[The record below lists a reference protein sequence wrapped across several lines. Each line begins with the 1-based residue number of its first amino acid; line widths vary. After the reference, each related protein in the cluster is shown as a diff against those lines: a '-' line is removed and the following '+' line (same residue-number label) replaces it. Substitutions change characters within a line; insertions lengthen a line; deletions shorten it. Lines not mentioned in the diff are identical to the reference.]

1 MNIRYCI
8 RTCTARVLLAS
19 NLYDKLRE
27 LTPPGTKID
36 IINDY
41 IGRKPIKIFGNYLK
55 HLKSTNDNIDL
66 LVTLEDDAVLN
77 ENIHSNILSSPI
89 LEEIDILGCIQLS
102 LFSAND
108 LREPTTRY
116 DYDYDCFTRETKL
129 HYSCGLV
136 FTRTMLNKMDS
147 QKLAS
152 SDSVEFDIEMTQ
164 TCLDLNL
171 LLAIHFPALVAS
183 IPNIDSTLGN
193 KLVPFD
199 DIFSKTWIRTEFNN
213 ERTIW
218 KNRLKHIVNTNKM
231 MNM

>member
-1 MNIRYCI
+1 MNIRYCV

-19 NLYDKLRE
+19 NLYDRLRE

-36 IINDY
+36 INNDY

-55 HLKSTNDNIDL
+55 HLKNTNDNTDL

-77 ENIHSNILSSPI
+77 ENIHSNIISSPI
-89 LEEIDILGCIQLS
+89 LEEKDILGCIQLS

-116 DYDYDCFTRETKL
+116 DYDYDCFIRETKL
-129 HYSCGLV
+129 HYSCGLI
-136 FTRTMLNKMDS
+136 FTRTMLDKMDIY
-147 QKLAS
+147 KLEH

-164 TCLDLNL
+164 TCLDSNL
-171 LLAIHFPALVAS
+171 LFAIHFPALVAS

-199 DIFSKTWIRTEFNN
+199 DVFSKTWVRTEFNN

-218 KNRLKHIVNTNKM
+218 KNRLKHIINTNKM
-231 MNM
+231 MNI